1 MNRRGGKNSVMTRTL
16 AVLVSSDRHLD
27 KLLELCRAAKKKGV
41 KVTLFFTHRGLLLT
55 QDPRFRE
62 FEGVENLSLCSVGF
76 TGHGLAP
83 PPVGMGELDYGTQGR
98 HAEMIEDCDRY
109 LVF

>member
-1 MNRRGGKNSVMTRTL
+1 MTRTL

-27 KLLELCRAAKKKGV
+27 KLLELCRAAKKKEV

-62 FEGVENLSLCSVGF
+62 FEGVADLSLCSVGLAD
-76 TGHGLAP
+76 HGLAP
-83 PPVGMGELDYGTQGR
+83 PLLSRGEMGYGTQAT